1 MVPRRVWFISAAL
14 ALAITATLAGCNRKP
29 AVTPLLLEV
38 FVSLPSEREYTEV
51 KYYTGR
57 TAAIET
63 QEVKARVA
71 GPIVNVYF
79 QDGAEVRVGQVL
91 YEIDPRT
98 FRAEYDAA
106 VAKVGSAQA
115 KFAASM
121 DDSRRKDAS
130 NIAATEAERFT
141 ARAKMEADQAALES
155 ARADAE
161 LTRLNL
167 DFTKVR
173 AEIDGVISRTL
184 LTRGTIVQ
192 SGQTGGSL
200 LTTIVSVD
208 PVYAYFDVDE
218 RTILRVRQM
227 IRDKKF
233 VTAEMRRLDPFFS
246 LASTMGELAGCAAAP
261 LNAGTALY
269 PGRTFAVVPVRL
281 ELENETG
288 FPHKGY
294 IDFVDNQ
301 VNPSTGTLRLRGL
314 FWNHDRV
321 LTPGLFVRVQ
331 VPIGQP
337 EKVLMVPDRAVVTD
351 QAQKVLYVLN
361 DKDEVVYR
369 PVVLGGLQDGMRV
382 IEEGLTTNDRVI
394 VDGLQRVR
402 PGDVVKPQPANK

>member
-1 MVPRRVWFISAAL
+1 MFISAAL
-14 ALAITATLAGCNRKP
+14 ALALTATSAGCHRKQP
-29 AVTPLLLEV
+29 AAPEPPEVYVSHPL
-38 FVSLPSEREYTEV
+38 EREYTEFTH
-51 KYYTGR
+51 YTGR

-71 GPIVNVYF
+71 GPVVSVNF
-79 QDGAEVRVGQVL
+79 QDGAEVKAGQVL

-98 FRAEYDAA
+98 FQADYNAA
-106 VAKVGSAQA
+106 VSKVRSAEAQL
-115 KFAASM
+115 AAST
-121 DDSRRKDAS
+121 DDSRRKETS
-130 NIAATEAERFT
+130 FT
-141 ARAKMEADQAALES
+141 GTSEGDKFAARAKMESDQAALDT

-161 LTRLNL
+161 LKRLNL

-173 AEIDGVISRTL
+173 AEIGGITSRTQI
-184 LTRGTIVQ
+184 TRGTIVQ
-192 SGQTGGSL
+192 AGQTGGTL

-233 VTAEMRRLDPFFS
+233 VTAEMRRLDPFYS
-246 LASTMGELAGCAAAP
+246 AASTMGQLIGCAAAP
-261 LNAGTALY
+261 LNSGSALY
-269 PGRTFAVVPVRL
+269 PGRTFAVVPIRL
-281 ELENETG
+281 ELENETE

-314 FWNHDRV
+314 FWSHDRV

-337 EKVLMVPDRAVVTD
+337 QKALMVPDRAVVTD

-361 DKDEVVYR
+361 DRDEVVYR
-369 PVVLGGLQDGMRV
+369 PVVLGGLQDGLRV
-382 IEEGLTTNDRVI
+382 IAEGLTRTDRVI
-394 VDGLQRVR
+394 VDGIQRVR
-402 PGDVVKPQPANK
+402 PGVTVKPQPANK